1 MGGGR
6 AVVEETVAPGSL
18 AVAGRQDATSGRARR
33 ARAGR
38 PLWGQLASPARVS
51 GGGAQTRAPPPPPRR
66 TGAGQRAEVVVGRR
80 AEVEAGRCAGAGLP
94 PGAGQCARARSRAEE
109 GDGGGEEDGVAEV
122 EAGRAP
128 GQACRARRRGG
139 GPQRGARRCATAAPT
154 GPPLHVCVVS
164 LRRRRNAFRIAEY
177 PECVRGFGL
186 PLEDGF
192 GYLKHCVGRILC
204 LGHILGG

>member
-1 MGGGR
+1 
-6 AVVEETVAPGSL
+6 
-18 AVAGRQDATSGRARR
+18 VAGRQDATPGRARR

-51 GGGAQTRAPPPPPRR
+51 GGGAQIRAPPPPPRR

-94 PGAGQCARARSRAEE
+94 PGAGQRARARSRAEE

-128 GQACRARRRGG
+128 EQACRARRRGG
-139 GPQRGARRCATAAPT
+139 GPQRGAGLAAPGEAPCT
-154 GPPLHVCVVS
+154 DGSYGPTTAGLGRLSSRTQNCLLTSRGPKMGS
-164 LRRRRNAFRIAEY
+164 WFRSS
-177 PECVRGFGL
+177 
-186 PLEDGF
+186 
-192 GYLKHCVGRILC
+192 VGRVFWGPKTLC
-204 LGHILGG
+204 VTHFCV